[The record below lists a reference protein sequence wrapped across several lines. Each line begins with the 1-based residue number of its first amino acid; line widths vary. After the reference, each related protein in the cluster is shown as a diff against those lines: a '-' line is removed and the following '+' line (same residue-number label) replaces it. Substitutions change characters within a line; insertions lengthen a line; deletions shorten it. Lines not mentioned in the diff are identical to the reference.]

1 MSKEVI
7 RKIINYNIR
16 KLILKLV
23 VKLLALVLLLLFMV
37 ISTILI
43 INNISIINIISVFVR
58 PTFIQCPNVKGY
70 LTVGPKGL
78 AHRVPRPLKQPK
90 VPQLQGILKNQ
101 CPNSPFFS
109 PQNLC

>member
-23 VKLLALVLLLLFMV
+23 VKLLVLVLLLLLFTV

-43 INNISIINIISVFVR
+43 INNISIINIMYVLTQDYIFIIWIVVFR
-58 PTFIQCPNVKGY
+58 YTSYFIY
-70 LTVGPKGL
+70 YE
-78 AHRVPRPLKQPK
+78 
-90 VPQLQGILKNQ
+90 II
-101 CPNSPFFS
+101 F
-109 PQNLC
+109 